1 MRNLF
6 LGSAAAA
13 LALAIPSVATAQQ
26 IPGAIVVVVD
36 TERVYG
42 ECTACR
48 AAQAQLQTQLQQLQ
62 ARGAQLGQPLQ
73 AELQSLQ
80 AAAQA
85 AQGQPDAALQQRA
98 QAFQAQ
104 QESAQ
109 RELQGREEQLRRN
122 QAFVVEQIN
131 QRMWPVVTQ
140 IMQQRGANLAVDR
153 GSTLA
158 INPALDVTDQVL
170 AALNQQLPSVNVNAP
185 APAQQPAQQPQQPAR
200 PQGR

>member
-26 IPGAIVVVVD
+26 IPGAVVVVVD

-98 QAFQAQ
+98 QAFQVQ

>member
-13 LALAIPSVATAQQ
+13 LALAIPSVAAAQQ
-26 IPGAIVVVVD
+26 IPGAVVVVVD
-36 TERVYG
+36 TERVYSQ
-42 ECTACR
+42 CTACV
-48 AAQAQLQTQLQQLQ
+48 AAQAQLQSQLQQLQ
-62 ARGAQLGQPLQ
+62 ARGQQLNQPL
-73 AELQSLQ
+73 ATELQSLQ

-109 RELQGREEQLRRN
+109 REMQGREEQLRRN
-122 QAFVVEQIN
+122 QAFVVDQIN
-131 QRMWPVVTQ
+131 QRLWPVVTQ

-153 GSTLA
+153 GATLA

-185 APAQQPAQQPQQPAR
+185 APAQQPAQQQPAR